1 MEPVVHP
8 FTPSEGTFSTPA
20 AKQTDSRETKKN
32 RAYRVAQA
40 GVYPSCRIPLAVLL
54 QKF

>member
-8 FTPSEGTFSTPA
+8 FTLSEGMFSTPA
-20 AKQTDSRETKKN
+20 AEQTDRIETKKN
-32 RAYRVAQA
+32 LAYRVAQA